1 VDSSFL
7 VILAVGVGAVYLLTR
22 GQRKQQKNAQAFRE
36 NLAAGQQVMT
46 GSGMFGEVV
55 DVDGDTI
62 TLESTPG
69 NRSRWLRAAIA
80 KVIEPP
86 VPDDDEL
93 DDDELDVPDD
103 ISSLDTD
110 SPEAAEAAEPADD
123 TPESP
128 TDESPQK

>member
-110 SPEAAEAAEPADD
+110 SPEAAGAAEPADD